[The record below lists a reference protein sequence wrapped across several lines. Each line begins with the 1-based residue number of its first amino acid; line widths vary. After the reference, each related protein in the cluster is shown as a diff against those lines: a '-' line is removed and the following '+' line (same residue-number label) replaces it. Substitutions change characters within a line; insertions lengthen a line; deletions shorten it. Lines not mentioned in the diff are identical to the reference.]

1 MLAPN
6 ENHYKIGLRLSQS
19 QKARRSNGKREEI
32 MQSRGIA
39 RLFGAALIAASFA
52 FGGTAP
58 AAAEGK
64 MHIAFGDI
72 ATVESLNFLIAI
84 ERAKERGVDVEVT
97 FFKSE
102 DVASQAVVGGQAD
115 IGVGTPYALIQ
126 KVKAPI
132 RLFYQMSAL
141 RFFPIVNTEYYKSW
155 KDLDG
160 QEVAV
165 HSRGSG
171 TEAIMKLMA
180 QKNGITY
187 SNISYVPGSEVRT
200 GALLQGNVKASI
212 VDSTGKNLLEQK
224 APGKF
229 KVLPM
234 EGVNATDEA
243 LYANTAFLET
253 QAPAVEILVEELL
266 KTWREINADPKVV
279 ADLRKK
285 YKLLPDLPADLEGEV
300 VPYYEGAVETKA
312 FPDDGGGEAAVKDDF
327 AFYALAGQIEGDP
340 SSLKVE
346 DFWTFEPLKKA
357 LPKVA
362 AQ

>member
-1 MLAPN
+1 MSIHSTGRRAVLLA
-6 ENHYKIGLRLSQS
+6 G
-19 QKARRSNGKREEI
+19 
-32 MQSRGIA
+32 
-39 RLFGAALIAASFA
+39 LIAFA
-52 FGGTAP
+52 TFGWQP
-58 AAAEGK
+58 AASAAGQ

-84 ERAKERGVDVEVT
+84 ERAKERGVDVKVT

-102 DVASQAVVGGQAD
+102 DIAAQAVVSGDAD
-115 IGVGTPYALIQ
+115 IGVGTPYAMIQ

-141 RFFPIVNTEYYKSW
+141 RFYPIVNTEFYKSW

-165 HSRGSG
+165 HARGSG

-187 SNISYVPGSEVRT
+187 SNISYVPGAEVRA
-200 GALLQGNVKASI
+200 GALLQGTVKASI
-212 VDSTGKNLLEQK
+212 VDSTNRKLLEKK

-229 KVLPM
+229 AVLPM

-243 LYANTAFLET
+243 LYANTAFLNE
-253 QAPAVEILVEELL
+253 QAAAVEILVEELL
-266 KTWREINADPKVV
+266 KTWREINANPTIV

-285 YKLLPDLPADLEGEV
+285 YNLLPDLPTELEGEV
-300 VPYYEGAVETKA
+300 VPYYEESVASDT
-312 FPDDGGGEAAVKDDF
+312 FPDNGGSEQAAKDDF
-327 AFYALAGQIEGDP
+327 GFYALAGQIEGDP
-340 SSLKVE
+340 ASLKVA
-346 DFWTFEPLKKA
+346 DFWTFDPLSKA
-357 LPKVA
+357 MAKVGT
-362 AQ
+362 Q

>member
-1 MLAPN
+1 MQVR
-6 ENHYKIGLRLSQS
+6 GLTQFVS
-19 QKARRSNGKREEI
+19 
-32 MQSRGIA
+32 
-39 RLFGAALIAASFA
+39 AAMVAAAFA

-84 ERAKERGVDVEVT
+84 ERAKERGVDVQVT

-126 KVKAPI
+126 KVKAPV
-132 RLFYQMSAL
+132 RLFYQMSNL
-141 RFFPIVNTEYYKSW
+141 RFFPVVNTEFYKSW

-160 QEVAV
+160 QEIAV

-180 QKNGITY
+180 QKNGISY
-187 SNISYVPGSEVRT
+187 SNISYVPGSEVRA

-212 VDSTGKNLLEQK
+212 VDSTNKKLLDSK

-229 KVLPM
+229 AVLPM

-243 LYANTAFLET
+243 LYANTEFLKA
-253 QAPAVEILVEELL
+253 QAPAVDILVEELL
-266 KTWREINADPKVV
+266 KTWKEINANPAVV

-285 YKLLPDLPADLEGEV
+285 YNLLADLPPELEPEV
-300 VPYYEGAVETKA
+300 VPYYEESVANKA
-312 FPDDGGGEAAVKDDF
+312 FPTDGGSEAAVKDDF

-340 SSLKVE
+340 AGLKVA
-346 DFWTFEPLKKA
+346 DFWTFEPLEKA
-357 LPKVA
+357 RAKVG
-362 AQ
+362 Q

>member
-1 MLAPN
+1 MTTQLTGPRGVLAA
-6 ENHYKIGLRLSQS
+6 G
-19 QKARRSNGKREEI
+19 
-32 MQSRGIA
+32 
-39 RLFGAALIAASFA
+39 LIAFA
-52 FGGTAP
+52 TLGWP
-58 AAAEGK
+58 AMAAEEGK
-64 MHIAFGDI
+64 VRVAFGDI
-72 ATVESLNFLIAI
+72 EAVETLNFMIAL

-97 FFKSE
+97 FLKSE
-102 DVASQAVVGGQAD
+102 DVAAQAVVGGEAD

-132 RLFYQMSAL
+132 RIFYQMSAL
-141 RFFPIVNTEYYKSW
+141 RFYPIVNTEYYKTW

-165 HSRGSG
+165 HARGSG

-187 SNISYVPGSEVRT
+187 SNISYVPGAEVRA
-200 GALLQGNVKASI
+200 GALLQGNIKASI
-212 VDSTGKNLLEQK
+212 VDSTNKNLLEQK

-229 KVLPM
+229 AVLPT

-243 LYANTAFLET
+243 LYANTEFLTE
-253 QAPAVEILVEELL
+253 QAAAVEILVEELL
-266 KTWREINADPKVV
+266 KTWREINANPAVV

-285 YKLLPDLPADLEGEV
+285 YNLLTDLPADLEEEM
-300 VPYYEGAVETKA
+300 VPYFEESVASNA
-312 FPDDGGGEAAVKDDF
+312 FPNNGGDETAAKDDF

-340 SSLKVE
+340 ATLKVE

-357 LPKVA
+357 LAKVGT
-362 AQ
+362 Q